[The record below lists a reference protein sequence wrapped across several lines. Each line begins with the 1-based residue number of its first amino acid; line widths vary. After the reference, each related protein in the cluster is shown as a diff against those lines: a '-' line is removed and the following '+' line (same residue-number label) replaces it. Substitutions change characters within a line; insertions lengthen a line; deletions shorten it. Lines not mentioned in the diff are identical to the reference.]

1 MLPAM
6 RQLCPVGL
14 DDVDPAELYAADAR
28 ASHADGR
35 PWVLLNMI
43 ATVDGATAVD
53 GRSGTLGGAA
63 DKRVFAAIRSVA
75 DVILVAGGTVRA
87 ERYGPPSG
95 GARLAVVSGSLDLD
109 SDLRLFADA
118 KEGRRPWL
126 VTTATAD
133 ASALRAVVDDVI
145 VAGDERVDVERAID
159 ELGARGAQVVLCEG
173 GPSLNGQLVAAG
185 IIDELCLS
193 FAPLVA
199 GGDSARIAHGP
210 TPLTPIAMR
219 LDRVLEEDGYL
230 FFRYLTNST
239 Q

>member
-6 RQLCPVGL
+6 RQLCPLGL
-14 DDVDPAELYAADAR
+14 EDVDPAALYAADAR
-28 ASHADGR
+28 APHRDGR

-43 ATVDGATAVD
+43 STIDGATAVD
-53 GRSGTLGGAA
+53 GRSGALGGSA
-63 DKRVFAAIRSVA
+63 DKRVFAAIRSIA

-95 GARLAVVSGSLDLD
+95 DARIAVVSGSLDLD
-109 SDLRLFADA
+109 ADLRLFAQA

-126 VTTATAD
+126 ITTATAD

-145 VAGDERVDVERAID
+145 IAGDERVDVVRAIA
-159 ELGARGAQVVLCEG
+159 ELGARGARVVLCEG
-173 GPSLNGQLVAAG
+173 GPSLNGQLVSAG

-193 FAPLVA
+193 LAPLVA

-210 TPLTPIAMR
+210 TPPAPIAMR
-219 LDRVLEEDGYL
+219 IDRVLEEDGYL
-230 FFRYLTNST
+230 FLRYLANST